1 MGVTAMFEYMS
12 KNNINL
18 DYSNKLKKIFELNTE
33 KFYNKTSNINSYKN
47 WNGMYSISEFY

>member
-47 WNGMYSISEFY
+47 

>member
-1 MGVTAMFEYMS
+1 MGTTAMFEYMS

-18 DYSNKLKKIFELNTE
+18 DYSDKLKKLFKSNTQ

-47 WNGMYSISEFY
+47 